1 MKKKYF
7 SFLLI
12 TLIIYACEY
21 SSNKTST
28 NVVNENKQAIEKEIT
43 IILNSDDLM
52 KFDQNILI
60 VKTGQKIAL
69 TLNHSGRLNKSL
81 MGHNFVLLKKDVDIT
96 NFAERAIKAT
106 ENEYIPEGDETIAY
120 TKLIGGGESD
130 TITFDAPEK
139 GVYTYICSFPGHYL
153 MMRGKFI
160 VN

>member
-96 NFAERAIKAT
+96 DFAERAIKAT